1 MSVKNTNK
9 VTIHIFYMIV
19 TVQGEREHDE
29 EEDMCQEK
37 EKDRYSE
44 KEMYPDEAHIATAPL
59 AALDQFDLGEK
70 DTGPKQPKLHH
81 YHFGTLA
88 CKKDHS
94 SQTGFRLLLGSSTQR
109 RKILPTALLV
119 VCLVKT

>member
-9 VTIHIFYMIV
+9 VTIHILYMIV

-37 EKDRYSE
+37 EKDRYAE

-59 AALDQFDLGEK
+59 AALDQFDFGEK
-70 DTGPKQPKLHH
+70 DTGLKQPKLHH
-81 YHFGTLA
+81 YPKEHFGLQKISFQPNWFQTFAWLEYSE
-88 CKKDHS
+88 KKDS
-94 SQTGFRLLLGSSTQR
+94 
-109 RKILPTALLV
+109 A
-119 VCLVKT
+119 

>member
-1 MSVKNTNK
+1 
-9 VTIHIFYMIV
+9 MIV

-37 EKDRYSE
+37 EKDRYEE

-70 DTGPKQPKLHH
+70 DTGPKQPKLH
-81 YHFGTLA
+81 FGLQKRSSQPNWFQTFAWLKYSE
-88 CKKDHS
+88 KKDYAYCFACHVFGKTFFFFTCLHFS
-94 SQTGFRLLLGSSTQR
+94 
-109 RKILPTALLV
+109 
-119 VCLVKT
+119 VCT

>member
-19 TVQGEREHDE
+19 TVQGEREHGE

-81 YHFGTLA
+81 YPKEHF
-88 CKKDHS
+88 DHS

-119 VCLVKT
+119 VCLVKI

>member
-44 KEMYPDEAHIATAPL
+44 KEMYPDEAHIVKSSHLYLYSAFNNTNCNK
-59 AALDQFDLGEK
+59 ALHNIKIG
-70 DTGPKQPKLHH
+70 KL
-81 YHFGTLA
+81 
-88 CKKDHS
+88 C
-94 SQTGFRLLLGSSTQR
+94 Q
-109 RKILPTALLV
+109 
-119 VCLVKT
+119 